1 MVRSRIFLI
10 QGYFPEISRY
20 RRHLE
25 DHAHDITSQRAD
37 RPDDR
42 HLHAAL
48 ERLANGDARFVH
60 AHAEQGHSGG
70 DDRDPDAQVQEEER
84 EEGNVSNATKA
95 STASGKKC
103 FPDCS

>member
-1 MVRSRIFLI
+1 M
-10 QGYFPEISRY
+10 QAYFPETSRH

-25 DHAHDITSQRAD
+25 DHAHHIPSQRTD

-48 ERLANGDARFVH
+48 ERLAHRHARLVH
-60 AHAEQGHSGG
+60 AHAEQGQGSG
-70 DDRDPDAQVQEEER
+70 DDRESNAQVHVQEEER
-84 EEGNVSNATKA
+84 EEGTGSNVTKA